1 MTNSLPIEQ
10 PDSNNDLT
18 SLTEQNWLFINNF
31 LQNGSIKK
39 SYKLAGYSGK
49 DASAPYQL
57 FKQLKSR
64 IEDLA
69 NLDVTSRA
77 RLQAD
82 LAKVLDIPLQESKKE
97 LTLSEWL
104 RVRKFVASITP
115 EVTNQRPQ
123 ISLLVINRPNKE
135 GSNKGPLNVSIGKKV
150 DNEVANGNN
159 SQSDPPNKDVFID
172 AELVDPNTEA

>member
-1 MTNSLPIEQ
+1 MTSSLQNDDNKP
-10 PDSNNDLT
+10 NNDLT
-18 SLTEQNWLFINNF
+18 TLTEQNWLFINNF
-31 LQNGSIKK
+31 LVTGSIKK

-49 DASAPYQL
+49 DSSAPYQL
-57 FKQLKSR
+57 FKQLKTR

-82 LAKVLDIPLQESKKE
+82 LARVLDIPLQESKKE

-115 EVTNQRPQ
+115 DVSQPKPQ
-123 ISLLVINRPNKE
+123 ISVLVINRPSKAE
-135 GSNKGPLNVSIGKKV
+135 EKG
-150 DNEVANGNN
+150 DNGQFGNN
-159 SQSDPPNKDVFID
+159 PPTHSPGKDVVID
-172 AELVDPNTEA
+172 AEVINPNNEA

>member
-1 MTNSLPIEQ
+1 MTTSLQ
-10 PDSNNDLT
+10 PDDKNANNDLA

-39 SYKLAGYSGK
+39 SYKLAGYQGK
-49 DASAPYQL
+49 DLSAPYQL

-64 IEDLA
+64 IEDLG

-82 LAKVLDIPLQESKKE
+82 LARVLDLPLAESKKE

-115 EVTNQRPQ
+115 EVQSKRPE
-123 ISLLVINRPNKE
+123 ISVLVINRP
-135 GSNKGPLNVSIGKKV
+135 GKGHGEPEK
-150 DNEVANGNN
+150 GNN
-159 SQSDPPNKDVFID
+159 QTTDSLPKDVIE
-172 AELVDPNTEA
+172 AEVIPNPES

>member
-1 MTNSLPIEQ
+1 MTNSLQ
-10 PDSNNDLT
+10 NDDKQSNDLT

-39 SYKLAGYSGK
+39 SYQLAGYRGK
-49 DASAPYQL
+49 DLSAPYQL

-82 LAKVLDIPLQESKKE
+82 LARVLDLPLAESKKE

-115 EVTNQRPQ
+115 DVQANKPQ
-123 ISLLVINRPNKE
+123 ISVLIINRSSK
-135 GSNKGPLNVSIGKKV
+135 
-150 DNEVANGNN
+150 DNGFGDADGNN
-159 SQSDPPNKDVFID
+159 LASHAPQKDVVID
-172 AELVDPNTEA
+172 AELIDPQQSKP